1 MVPLR
6 AYASILNITTN
17 RETRSSVMKNKYI
30 YLIWFIALLP
40 TMILR
45 DYTPKNELRYL
56 SIVDEALRNGN
67 IFTFTNQ
74 GEIYADKPP
83 LHFWM
88 MMVGKLI
95 LGEHRMWYYSLL
107 SFIPALIILIVM
119 SKWTRREIGANKTT
133 PQLIL
138 ITTGLFTGATLIVR
152 MDMLMNMFIVLSL
165 YTFYQMYKGENSKL
179 NSFLFPVFVFLALFS
194 KGALGFL
201 IPFVSTSLFLLYK
214 KRLSRFKMYWGW
226 KSLLIILTACIIWF
240 SGVYFEGGSEYLKN
254 LLVHQTVERGID
266 SFHHKD
272 PLYYYTISVWYS
284 LAPWSLLAIG
294 FIIVGLYK
302 KLINT
307 VLEQYFA
314 IIIIST
320 FILLSLIS
328 SKIEIYSLPMIP
340 FFIYVSVMLF
350 KKFDMQNRWVKLS
363 IVFPAIIL
371 ILAFPTIV
379 YLSSIEEIQY
389 LTNPFIYAG
398 AGVFTITGL
407 LVIYILYKRRRTYR
421 AITSLA
427 LGFLLAIFTVG
438 WSMPQ
443 LNNQIGWKN
452 LCEKAMGLSEE
463 QHIAN
468 FWVYD
473 ISRAENMDVYF
484 KKDIIKVHREE
495 IVNQPFE
502 NRILLLKSKVIK
514 TDPEIYAI
522 IHGHEQY
529 QIGRYTIVL
538 SNGKD
543 YVKPDLDIP
552 LHKKM

>member
-1 MVPLR
+1 
-6 AYASILNITTN
+6 
-17 RETRSSVMKNKYI
+17 MKNKYI

-40 TMILR
+40 TMVLR

-67 IFTFTNQ
+67 VFTFTNQ

-88 MMVGKLI
+88 MMIGKLI

-119 SKWTRREIGANKTT
+119 SKWTRREIGVNETT
-133 PQLIL
+133 AQLIL

-165 YTFYQMYKGENSKL
+165 YSFYRMYNGENPKL
-179 NSFLFPVFVFLALFS
+179 NSFLFPVYIFLALFS
-194 KGALGFL
+194 KGPLGFL
-201 IPFVSTSLFLLYK
+201 IPFISTSLFLLYR
-214 KRLSRFKMYWGW
+214 KRLSGFKMYWGW
-226 KSLLIILTACIIWF
+226 KSLLIILTGCVIWF
-240 SGVYFEGGSEYLKN
+240 TGVYFEGGSEYLKN

-266 SFHHKD
+266 SFHHKE
-272 PLYYYTISVWYS
+272 PFYYYTVSGWYS

-294 FIIVGLYK
+294 LIIAGIYK
-302 KLINT
+302 KRINT
-307 VLEQYFA
+307 VLEQYFV

-340 FFIYVSVMLF
+340 FMIYASVLLF
-350 KKFDMQNRWVKLS
+350 KKFDMRNRWVKLTVA
-363 IVFPAIIL
+363 IPGIIL
-371 ILAFPTIV
+371 ILASPTVI
-379 YLSSIEEIQY
+379 YLSGIQEMKY

-398 AGVFTITGL
+398 AGILTITGL
-407 LVIYILYKRRRTYR
+407 LVIYLLYRKRRTYR
-421 AITSLA
+421 AVTSLA
-427 LGFLLAIFTVG
+427 MGFLLAIFTIG

-452 LCEKAMGLSEE
+452 LCGKAMELSEE
-463 QHIAN
+463 HQIDD

-484 KKDIIKVHREE
+484 KKDIINVNREK
-495 IVNQPFE
+495 IVNQPFG
-502 NRILLLKSKVIK
+502 NRVLLLKSKTLK
-514 TDPEIYAI
+514 TDPKIYAVV
-522 IHGHEQY
+522 HGREQY

-538 SNGKD
+538 SDRANYERKERENIKMD
-543 YVKPDLDIP
+543 YFNNQINR
-552 LHKKM
+552 